1 MVRDITT
8 SDGLV
13 KVHFRLEQDEDG
25 YPPHEWE
32 SLWARELGADLYELD
47 NIPFFAQL
55 VGLGDHVR
63 ATHRDGVLVFDEV
76 VATGGHSTVRVI
88 AFNEEAVP
96 DLREQLEELG
106 CGSEMSHVPTLFAM
120 DVPPDVDYAGVRRFL
135 DDLAGQGQ
143 LEYEESALQH

>member
-1 MVRDITT
+1 MVRDITI

-25 YPPHEWE
+25 YPSYEWE
-32 SLWARELGADLYELD
+32 SLWALELGADLYELD

-55 VGLGDHVR
+55 VSLGDHIR

-96 DLREQLEELG
+96 GLREKLEELG
-106 CGSEMSHVPTLFAM
+106 CGSEMSHVPTLFAV

-135 DDLAGQGQ
+135 DDLAGQGR